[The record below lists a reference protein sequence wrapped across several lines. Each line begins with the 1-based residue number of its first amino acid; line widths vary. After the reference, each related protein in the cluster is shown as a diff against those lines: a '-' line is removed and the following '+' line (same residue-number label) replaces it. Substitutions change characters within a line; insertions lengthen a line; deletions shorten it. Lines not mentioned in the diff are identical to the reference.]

1 MLSYIEKRTKLIVT
15 RSCVFILNNIVGYRK
30 RREDDKPGVGVI
42 IYTVSGVSFAAT
54 CSFDNFDKAVK
65 DAVVAPVGSTFT
77 VKYETMDSQPM
88 I

>member
-1 MLSYIEKRTKLIVT
+1 MKPGKGSKLIIT
-15 RSCVFILNNIVGYRK
+15 RTCVLILDNIVGYRK
-30 RREDDKPGVGVI
+30 RREDDKPGVGVV

-65 DAVVAPVGSTFT
+65 EAVVASTRCTFT
-77 VKYETMDSQPM
+77 VKYDTMDSQPM